1 MAWIY
6 LAVAGALEVGWAVS
20 LNYTDGFSRVMPTVL
35 MGVLLVG
42 SMFFMGLAVRDLP
55 LGTAYAIWVGIGAV
69 GTAALGIVLFDE
81 SRDFWRIFFLGLIVV
96 ALVGLKLTT
105 K

>member
-6 LAVAGALEVGWAVS
+6 LMVAGALEVGWAVS

-35 MGVLLVG
+35 TGVLLVG

-69 GTAALGIVLFDE
+69 GTATLGIILFDE
-81 SRDFWRIFFLGLIVV
+81 PRDFLRVFFLGLIIV

>member
-6 LAVAGALEVGWAVS
+6 LVVAGVLEVGWAVS
-20 LNYTDGFSRVMPTVL
+20 LNYTEGFSRIMPTIL
-35 MGVLLVG
+35 TGVFLLG
-42 SMFFMGLAVRDLP
+42 SMAFMGLAVRDLP

-69 GTAALGIVLFDE
+69 GTATLGIILFDE
-81 SRDFWRIFFLGLIVV
+81 SRDLLRVFFLGLIIV

>member
-6 LAVAGALEVGWAVS
+6 LLLAGLCEVGWAVS
-20 LNYTDGFSRVMPTVL
+20 LAYADGFTKVLPTIMTVVSIL
-35 MGVLLVG
+35 CSMGFL
-42 SMFFMGLAVRDLP
+42 GLALRDLP
-55 LGTAYAIWVGIGAV
+55 IGTAYAIWVGIGAV
-69 GTAALGIVLFDE
+69 GTAALGIVLFHE
-81 SRDFWRIFFLGLIVV
+81 SRDFGRLFFLGLIVV

>member
-6 LAVAGALEVGWAVS
+6 LLVAGMLEVGWAVS
-20 LNYTDGFSRVMPTVL
+20 LNYTEGFSRLMPTIL
-35 MGVLLVG
+35 TGAFLLG
-42 SMFFMGLAVRDLP
+42 SMAFMGLAVRDLP

-69 GTAALGIVLFDE
+69 GTATLGIILFDE
-81 SRDFWRIFFLGLIVV
+81 SKDFWRLFFLGMIIVS
-96 ALVGLKLTT
+96 LVGLKLTT

>member
-6 LAVAGALEVGWAVS
+6 LVVAGALEVGWAVS
-20 LNYTDGFSRVMPTVL
+20 LNYTDGFSRFIPTVL
-35 MGVLLVG
+35 TGVFLLG

-81 SRDFWRIFFLGLIVV
+81 SRDFWRLFFLGLIIV

>member
-6 LAVAGALEVGWAVS
+6 LLVAGMLEVGWAVS
-20 LNYTDGFSRVMPTVL
+20 LNYTEGFSRILPTIL
-35 MGVLLVG
+35 TGAFLLG
-42 SMFFMGLAVRDLP
+42 SMGFLGLAVRDLP

-69 GTAALGIVLFDE
+69 GTATLGIVLFDE
-81 SRDFWRIFFLGLIVV
+81 SKDFLRVFFLGLIVV

>member
-6 LAVAGALEVGWAVS
+6 LVVAGALEVGWAVS
-20 LNYTDGFSRVMPTVL
+20 LNYTDGFSRILPTVL
-35 MGVLLVG
+35 TGVFLLG

-69 GTAALGIVLFDE
+69 GTATLGIVLFGE
-81 SRDFWRIFFLGLIVV
+81 SRDFWRLCFLGLIIV

>member
-6 LAVAGALEVGWAVS
+6 LLVAGVLEVGWAVS
-20 LNYTDGFSRVMPTVL
+20 LNYTEGFSRLMPTVL
-35 MGVLLVG
+35 TGAFLLG

-69 GTAALGIVLFDE
+69 GTATLGIILFHE
-81 SRDFWRIFFLGLIVV
+81 SKDILRLFFLGLIVV

>member
-6 LAVAGALEVGWAVS
+6 LLVAGVLEVGWAVS
-20 LNYTDGFSRVMPTVL
+20 LNYTEGFSRILPTIL
-35 MGVLLVG
+35 TGVFLLG
-42 SMFFMGLAVRDLP
+42 SMAFMGLAVRDLP

-69 GTAALGIVLFDE
+69 GTATLGILLFNE
-81 SRDFWRIFFLGLIVV
+81 SRDFWRLCFLGLIIV

>member
-6 LAVAGALEVGWAVS
+6 LLVAGMLEVGWAVS
-20 LNYTDGFSRVMPTVL
+20 LNYTEGFSRILPTIL
-35 MGVLLVG
+35 TGAFLVG
-42 SMFFMGLAVRDLP
+42 SMVFLGLAVRDLP

-69 GTAALGIVLFDE
+69 GTATLGIVLFDE
-81 SRDFWRIFFLGLIVV
+81 SKDFLRVFFLGLIVV

>member
-6 LAVAGALEVGWAVS
+6 LLLAGALEVGWAVS
-20 LNYTDGFSRVMPTVL
+20 LNYTQGFSRVTPTIL
-35 MGVLLVG
+35 TGAFLLG
-42 SMFFMGLAVRDLP
+42 SMVFMGLAVRDLP

-69 GTAALGIVLFDE
+69 GTAALGIILFHE
-81 SRDFWRIFFLGLIVV
+81 SRDFWRLFFLGLIVV